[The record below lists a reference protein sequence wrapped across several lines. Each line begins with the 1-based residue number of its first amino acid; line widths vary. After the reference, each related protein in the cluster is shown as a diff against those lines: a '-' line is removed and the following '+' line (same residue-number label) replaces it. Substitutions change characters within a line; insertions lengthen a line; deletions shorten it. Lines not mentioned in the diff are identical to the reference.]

1 MNFTLRMRDGVAL
14 GLVLALGFSARS
26 ASAQDLQPPPPMD
39 SSQGQPPPPPPA
51 QQPQQPAPEQPPPP
65 AQQQPLAP
73 PPPSSSNPPPSSSTE
88 QRLDE
93 SKQEDSGRGL
103 EFLYL
108 NAQGGYAYDALQS
121 LSKNNPLQM
130 TNTDMGGAMVGAEAG
145 IRLLFFTLGVR
156 FRYEMLDGNDGATPP
171 QPVSLNIYQL
181 DLVAG
186 FHVQAGKWDPYVSV
200 HGGFSA
206 IGNVDKNNLSSTVV
220 NTLPAGVTSTDIS
233 NNVSTKGGNVG
244 LGFGADYYLVRFLSI
259 GAEANFELIFLHRD
273 PLPLPAGIDPAL
285 LANNPYYQSSG
296 DAAGMAFAIS
306 GHLGLHL

>member
-1 MNFTLRMRDGVAL
+1 MVLVAP
-14 GLVLALGFSARS
+14 A

-39 SSQGQPPPPPPA
+39 SSQA
-51 QQPQQPAPEQPPPP
+51 QPPPP
-65 AQQQPLAP
+65 APDQPQRPAPQQPPPPQQEAAPPQANLAP
-73 PPPSSSNPPPSSSTE
+73 PPPTSSNPPPSSSTE

-103 EFLYL
+103 EFLYVT
-108 NAQGGYAYDALQS
+108 AQGGYAYDALQS
-121 LSKNNPLQM
+121 LNKSNPLLM
-130 TNTDMGGAMVGAEAG
+130 TNTNMGGAMIGAEAG
-145 IRLLFFTLGVR
+145 IRLLFFTLGAR
-156 FRYEMLDGNDGATPP
+156 FRYEMLTGNDGATPP
-171 QPVSLNIYQL
+171 QPVSLNLYQL

-220 NTLPAGVTSTDIS
+220 NTLPPGVSSTDIS
-233 NNVSTKGGNVG
+233 NNISTKGGNVG
-244 LGFGADYYLVRFLSI
+244 IGFGADYYLVRFLSI
-259 GAEANFELIFLHRD
+259 GAEANFEFIFLHRD
-273 PLPLPAGIDPAL
+273 PLPLPAGVDPTL

-306 GHLGLHL
+306 GHLGIHL